1 MSAREYYSGRHIRM
15 WREELLA
22 LHRAPFDVG
31 PEALFVAF
39 YASAEIG
46 CFLELGW
53 DLPVNT
59 LDLFAEH
66 RCATNGRPLPM
77 GLGNGLLDVLTLHGL
92 GHIDAGEK
100 KTMRDLAI
108 RGAPFTSEEQTA
120 LQDYCDADTAAL
132 MALLPRMAPFIDWKY
147 ALPRGRYMRADA
159 RMCRA
164 GIPVDVTTGDVH

>member
-1 MSAREYYSGRHIRM
+1 VIPFREAWGADFEFQALPGERPYVWCMSAREYYSGRHIRM

-22 LHRAPFDVG
+22 LHRPPFDAG
-31 PEALFVAF
+31 PDALFVAF

-100 KTMRDLAI
+100 KAMRDLAI

-120 LQDYCDADTAAL
+120 LQDYAT
-132 MALLPRMAPFIDWKY
+132 RT
-147 ALPRGRYMRADA
+147 RRR
-159 RMCRA
+159 
-164 GIPVDVTTGDVH
+164 